1 MYNKTIKALI
11 KTLTACVFCA
21 CTYEETF
28 TTVPVSVRLV
38 YPANTIEPYKG
49 VRVELKDA
57 RASIFVDST
66 DAEGIAHFR
75 VPAGIYDVNSSSSY
89 TSTEWKYFFNAYL
102 NKVVISAD
110 STNNLQLGLKMSKK
124 KIRK

>member
-11 KTLTACVFCA
+11 ITLTAYVFCA

-57 RASIFVDST
+57 RASICFEDRPVYG
-66 DAEGIAHFR
+66 ARWPCFLLYAFAPFA
-75 VPAGIYDVNSSSSY
+75 VP
-89 TSTEWKYFFNAYL
+89 
-102 NKVVISAD
+102 
-110 STNNLQLGLKMSKK
+110 
-124 KIRK
+124 